1 MVSDRSVE
9 ASPGTLLRH
18 LPEVD
23 GLRGIAILL
32 VLWYHGPFLFKEL
45 PQFSGQESPWSFLG
59 LFGRMSLGGW
69 IGVDLFFV
77 VSGFLITSILLG
89 VREAGGSL
97 LVFWQRRA
105 LRIFPLAVL
114 YLVALFV
121 LVRLGDPLKTLAS
134 FDAWP
139 WYALYLGNIH
149 IALYGWQ
156 PLAVMILWSL
166 AIEEQFYLI
175 WPLLS
180 RLCHAKM
187 LLRWSI
193 GCIVMSPI
201 IRAVTLALADYPAT
215 YVLTFCRFDA
225 LAAGAAVAVLYHSR
239 ELREQM
245 LETSKRLAA
254 PALAVILL
262 TLAAPFSPSMPQ
274 TRPWVFSVF
283 GYSWLALSFGILL
296 LASLDTHGVI
306 KMALTSRVLTFLGR
320 RCYGLY
326 LWHVLA
332 GGLAVAALQQWN
344 VGLYVHTLLWLVILL
359 SLATGSWFLFEEPIL
374 RLKRFLPYSKTK
386 SCIIEVSNPRLVGI
400 SR

>member
-1 MVSDRSVE
+1 MVPNRSVE
-9 ASPGTLLRH
+9 AASGTLLRH

-32 VLWYHGPFLFKEL
+32 VLWNHGPFLFREL

-69 IGVDLFFV
+69 MGVDLFFV
-77 VSGFLITSILLG
+77 VSGFLITCILLG
-89 VREAGGSL
+89 VRERDGSL

-114 YLVALFV
+114 YLVALLV
-121 LVRLGDPLKTLAS
+121 LARFGDPLKTLAS

-139 WYALYLGNIH
+139 WYAFYLGNIH

-180 RLCHAKM
+180 RLCDAKT

-193 GCIVMSPI
+193 GCIVLSPLM
-201 IRAVTLALADYPAT
+201 RAVTFAVADYPAT

-239 ELREQM
+239 EHRDHM
-245 LETSKRLAA
+245 LEASKRLAA
-254 PALAVILL
+254 PALAVIIL
-262 TLAAPFSPSMPQ
+262 TLVVPFSPNMPQ
-274 TRPWVFSVF
+274 TRPWFFSVF
-283 GYSWLALSFGILL
+283 GYSGLALSFGILL
-296 LASLDTHGVI
+296 MASLDTHGVI
-306 KMALTSRVLTFLGR
+306 KMALTSRILTFLGR

-332 GGLAVAALQQWN
+332 GGLAVAALQQWA
-344 VGLYVHTLLWLVILL
+344 VGLYAHALLWLVILI
-359 SLATGSWFLFEEPIL
+359 SLTTGSWFLFEEPIL
-374 RLKRFLPYSKTK
+374 RLKRFLPYTKTK
-386 SCIIEVSNPRLVGI
+386 PCVIEVPNPGLLGI